1 MPDRAVILDL
11 DGTLV
16 DSVHHHVTAWHRALV
31 QEGIDHVP
39 LVRVHAGIGMGGDRL
54 VPWLLGEPVDEDRHE
69 RLSSRH
75 GELFRAIADD
85 LRPTAGARALLDD
98 LAGREVPHVVAT
110 SAGADDRAVLLD
122 ALGRPDL
129 DVVDSSDVG
138 SSKPAPDLLLA
149 ACDHIGVRPE
159 DAIMVGDAPW
169 DAYASRRAGMDCIL
183 LRCGGFDAALLREA
197 GPLRIVDAPADLVG
211 QL

>member
-16 DSVHHHVTAWHRALV
+16 DSVHHHVAAWHRALV
-31 QEGIDHVP
+31 QDGVEDVP
-39 LVRVHAGIGMGGDRL
+39 MVRVHAGIGMGGDRL
-54 VPWLLGEPVDEDRHE
+54 VPWLLGTPVDEDRHA
-69 RLSSRH
+69 RLSTRH
-75 GELFRAIADD
+75 GELFRAVGDD
-85 LRPTAGARALLDD
+85 LRPTAGALALLED
-98 LAGREVPHVVAT
+98 LAGRDVPHVVAT
-110 SAGADDRAVLLD
+110 SAGADDRAVLLA
-122 ALGRPDL
+122 ALGDPDL

-149 ACDHIGVRPE
+149 ACDHLGVRPE

-169 DAYASRRAGMDCIL
+169 DAHAARRAGMGCIL
-183 LRCGGFDAALLREA
+183 VRCGGFDSTLLEESD
-197 GPLRIVDAPADLVG
+197 PVRIVDAPIDLVG